1 VRTRTEIEER
11 EGEHLAQYAVHARG
25 SRGRIEREPEHRYR
39 TVFQRDR
46 DRVLHA
52 RAFRRLQYKTQVFPY
67 HEGDHFRNRL
77 THTLEVAQIART
89 VARAL
94 GVNEDLVEAIVLAHD
109 IGHPPFG
116 HAGERVLHNLMKPHG
131 GFEHNRQS
139 LRIVDW
145 LEDRSERYPGLN
157 LTAETRAGIL
167 KHGSDFPRYAHPVP
181 LPDLGAGPTLEAQ
194 IANLSDEIAY
204 HTHDLDDGLR
214 ADLLDWDAL
223 AELALWRR
231 ATEVLHAEGDGDA
244 RTLRPRVTVV
254 LIDLLV
260 SDLIESSA
268 RRLERASPKSVAEA
282 CASPE
287 PLVAFSQELASEK
300 RAVALYLLE
309 NFYRN
314 HRVVRMAA
322 KAERILGDLWRSYA
336 AEPRQLPPHVLER
349 ARGEP
354 EERAIADYVAGMT
367 DRFAMDEHDR
377 LFDPHTHV

>member
-1 VRTRTEIEER
+1 LRTRTEIEAR
-11 EGEHLAQYAVHARG
+11 EGECLAPYAVHARD
-25 SRGRIEREPEHRYR
+25 SRGRIEPEPEHRFR

-94 GVNEDLVEAIVLAHD
+94 GANEDLVEAIVLAHD

-116 HAGERVLHNLMKPHG
+116 HAGERVLHNLMKPQG

-145 LEDRSERYPGLN
+145 LEDRSSLYPGLN

-181 LPDLGAGPTLEAQ
+181 LPDLGAGPTIEAQ

-268 RRLERASPKSVAEA
+268 RRLERAAPKSVAEA
-282 CASPE
+282 CASPD
-287 PLVAFSQELASEK
+287 PLVGFSPEIAVEK
-300 RAVALYLLE
+300 RAVARYLLE

-322 KAERILGDLWRSYA
+322 KAERILGDLWRAYA
-336 AEPRQLPPHVLER
+336 ADPRQLPPHVLER
-349 ARGEP
+349 AQGEP

>member
-1 VRTRTEIEER
+1 MRTRVEIEEHEDR
-11 EGEHLAQYAVHARG
+11 YLEPWAVRASE
-25 SRGRIEREPEHRYR
+25 SRGRIETEPEHPQR

-94 GVNEDLVEAIVLAHD
+94 GANEDLVEAIVLAHD

-116 HAGERVLHNLMKPHG
+116 HAGERVLHNLMKAHG

-145 LEDRSERYPGLN
+145 LEDRHERYPGLN
-157 LTAETRAGIL
+157 LTSETRAGIL

-181 LPDLGAGPTLEAQ
+181 LPELGAGPTVEAQ

-214 ADLLDWDAL
+214 ADLLDWEAL
-223 AELALWRR
+223 GELALWRR
-231 ATEVLHAEGDGDA
+231 ARGVLRAEGDGD
-244 RTLRPRVTVV
+244 PRVLRARITVV

-260 SDLIESSA
+260 SDLIEASA
-268 RRLERASPKSVAEA
+268 EKLERAAPRSVAEA
-282 CASPE
+282 QASTE
-287 PLVAFSQELASEK
+287 PLVGFSPEIATEK
-300 RAVALYLLE
+300 RAVARYLLE

-314 HRVVRMAA
+314 HRVVRMNA
-322 KAERILGDLWRSYA
+322 KAERILGDLWGAYA
-336 AEPRQLPPHVLER
+336 SDPRQLPPHVLER
-349 ARGEP
+349 AQGEP

>member
-1 VRTRTEIEER
+1 MASLRTRVEIEEH
-11 EGEHLAQYAVHARG
+11 EAANLAPYAVRARD
-25 SRGRIEREPEHRYR
+25 SRGRVAPEPEHRYR

-94 GVNEDLVEAIVLAHD
+94 GANEDLVEATVLAHD

-116 HAGERVLHNLMKPHG
+116 HAGERVLHGLMKAHG

-181 LPDLGAGPTLEAQ
+181 LPDLGKGPTIEAQ

-231 ATEVLHAEGDGDA
+231 ATAVLRAEGTADA
-244 RTLRPRVTVV
+244 RTLR
-254 LIDLLV
+254 
-260 SDLIESSA
+260 
-268 RRLERASPKSVAEA
+268 
-282 CASPE
+282 
-287 PLVAFSQELASEK
+287 
-300 RAVALYLLE
+300 
-309 NFYRN
+309 
-314 HRVVRMAA
+314 
-322 KAERILGDLWRSYA
+322 
-336 AEPRQLPPHVLER
+336 
-349 ARGEP
+349 
-354 EERAIADYVAGMT
+354 
-367 DRFAMDEHDR
+367 
-377 LFDPHTHV
+377 

>member
-1 VRTRTEIEER
+1 MRTRTEIEER

>member
-1 VRTRTEIEER
+1 LRTRVEIELR
-11 EGEHLAQYAVHARG
+11 ESEALAPYAVHARD
-25 SRGRIEREPEHRYR
+25 SRGRIEPEPDHRYR

-94 GVNEDLVEAIVLAHD
+94 GANEDLVEAIVLAHD
-109 IGHPPFG
+109 LGHPPFG

-131 GFEHNRQS
+131 GFEHNRQG

-181 LPDLGAGPTLEAQ
+181 LPDLGPGPTIEAQ
-194 IANLSDEIAY
+194 IADLSDSIAY

-214 ADLLDWDAL
+214 ADLLEWDAL

-231 ATEVLHAEGDGDA
+231 ATDVLRAEGDGDA

-268 RRLERASPKSVAEA
+268 SRLERAAPKSAREA
-282 CASPE
+282 CAAPDA
-287 PLVAFSQELASEK
+287 LVAFSPEIAAEK
-300 RAVALYLLE
+300 SAVARYLLE

-322 KAERILGDLWRSYA
+322 KAERILGDLWRAYA
-336 AEPRQLPPHVLER
+336 ADSRQLPPHVLER
-349 ARGEP
+349 AQGEP

>member
-1 VRTRTEIEER
+1 MRTRAEIEDR
-11 EGEHLAQYAVHARG
+11 EGEHLAPYAVHARD
-25 SRGRIEREPEHRYR
+25 SRGRIEAEPEHRYR

-89 VARAL
+89 ATRAL
-94 GVNEDLVEAIVLAHD
+94 GANEDLVEAIVLAHD

-116 HAGERVLHNLMKPHG
+116 HAGERVLHNLMKAHG

-145 LEDRSERYPGLN
+145 LEDRSPLYPGLN
-157 LTAETRAGIL
+157 LTAETRSGIL

-194 IANLSDEIAY
+194 IANLADEIAY

-231 ATEVLHAEGDGDA
+231 ATGVLHAEGDGDA

-268 RRLERASPKSVAEA
+268 RRLEQGAPKSVAEV

-287 PLVAFSQELASEK
+287 PFVAFSPEIANEK
-300 RAVALYLLE
+300 SAVARYLLE

-322 KAERILGDLWRSYA
+322 KAERILGDLWRAYA
-336 AEPRQLPPHVLER
+336 ADPRQLPPHALER

-354 EERAIADYVAGMT
+354 EERAIADYIAGMT